1 MSRLRNI
8 AVVAFSQAPIVAR
21 DEHRVA
27 SEILYPEV
35 RSALD
40 QCDVERAAIDY
51 QVAGSADYI
60 DGRPFGFVTALDV
73 MGSWPAKQDLH
84 LEMDAAFAAYY
95 AWVRMQ
101 AGDCD
106 SALVCGYGKNAE
118 GEPER
123 VLNLELDPYYQAP
136 LGLGPSA
143 TAALQA
149 SAYMARSGATDRDLA
164 EIAARNCAAGA
175 KNACAQLREAVPAER
190 LAATPWVVEPLR
202 RGYLPPYGDS
212 AVCLVLAAEGKAE
225 RMCDRPAWLHGVDQR
240 IEMQTLGARDL
251 SRSAGARL
259 ASPRDVDVIE
269 LSSTTPAEELVLREA
284 MGVEAGAVVN
294 PSGGPLCGHPFMM
307 TGLIRLGEA
316 FRQLAGRAGEHA
328 VPGARRAIAHA
339 AQGHCLQQNL
349 FFVLGAERRWT

>member
-1 MSRLRNI
+1 
-8 AVVAFSQAPIVAR
+8 
-21 DEHRVA
+21 
-27 SEILYPEV
+27 
-35 RSALD
+35 
-40 QCDVERAAIDY
+40 
-51 QVAGSADYI
+51 
-60 DGRPFGFVTALDV
+60 
-73 MGSWPAKQDLH
+73 
-84 LEMDAAFAAYY
+84 
-95 AWVRMQ
+95 
-101 AGDCD
+101 
-106 SALVCGYGKNAE
+106 
-118 GEPER
+118 
-123 VLNLELDPYYQAP
+123 
-136 LGLGPSA
+136 
-143 TAALQA
+143 
-149 SAYMARSGATDRDLA
+149 
-164 EIAARNCAAGA
+164 
-175 KNACAQLREAVPAER
+175 VPAER

-259 ASPRDVDVIE
+259 AAERALATAGLASPRDVDVIE

-316 FRQLAGRAGEHA
+316 FRQLAGRAGAHA
-328 VPGARRAIAHA
+328 VPNVRRAIAHA

-349 FFVLGAERRWT
+349 FFVLGSERRWT